1 MGEVPLED
9 LGRQSLSREAR
20 YMPRTRVHTGRG
32 HSMGEDRPVDPGSSV
47 TGPYFVGPHRWRGQ
61 SKGRG
66 LSQRLV
72 LSVN

>member
-47 TGPYFVGPHRWRGQ
+47 TGPYFVGPIDGEVDL
-61 SKGRG
+61 KGEDNLRDW
-66 LSQRLV
+66 SFP
-72 LSVN
+72 